1 MEAADG
7 ELAGVCAT
15 KRLSKKWHEIA
26 FILILPAYRRQG
38 VGSALFKTAFQRL
51 RDQGFSILCIS
62 RQSSILRLME
72 EAGMRFL
79 PEWRLPLAVHLAKM
93 RHYSSVYRFRE
104 AFRKVPMYRD
114 QSPFQYAIRI

>member
-1 MEAADG
+1 METADG
-7 ELAGVCAT
+7 QLAGVCAT
-15 KRLSKKWHEIA
+15 KRLSGKYHEIA

-38 VGSALFKTAFQRL
+38 LGSALFRTAFRRL
-51 RDQGFSILCIS
+51 SDQGYATLCIS
-62 RQSSILRLME
+62 REPSVLRLME

-93 RHYSSVYRFRE
+93 HHYWSVYRFRE

-114 QSPFQYAIRI
+114 QPPFQYAIRD